1 MAASWRG
8 VLHFPAAGAAVLR
21 PRQTVS
27 QDTTLD
33 RTAVQP
39 VLKTTLVART
49 CELAPPERTAL
60 VQKATEKQGKVAE
73 PAKRGQTGWREG
85 FPGAAT
91 VALDPVFSSPCPG
104 SGPRTERPSEMGALG
119 PRAASRTAPKQP
131 GHTALPIRSA
141 RLACSFRV
149 ASGAR
154 APDSTRPSLSARP
167 GDPVRVRPTCGLAG
181 ASRERAN
188 GRAGRPRTTH
198 AEYRAPPAFALF
210 VVLVHFINTTAP
222 PSRFAF
228 RARSNEGA
236 CPRASL
242 LPMLRDVSGAKR
254 TRQIFVVRA
263 VRSRPSLGSFKAR
276 TCPLIIRESCLER
289 ELFAN
294 SYSWQLDRARI
305 CPLARRAFLSLIKID
320 PNSFSHYVHVPGLSQ
335 PIGLASL
342 PAHPSTSRKGHSWG
356 SMRRMAFILGSSL
369 LLLMIHWNCVIGHFQ
384 RFWGASSYFWQAQWE
399 RLLSTFEGKE
409 WLLYVLGVT
418 QVPLLVYWPFS
429 GLLLVVETG
438 KPNFI
443 SRYRIQV
450 DNNGCVDPM
459 KPRQALLMILFNQFV
474 ISLPM
479 LVSLYPILKL
489 WGHPC
494 HRELPTFHW
503 FLLELVIFTLTEEV
517 LFCYSHS
524 FLHHPKLHKKIRK
537 KHHEWTVPITAT
549 CLSVHPIEHV
559 VSRAWLPQ
567 RRGQRAPIPFLKL
580 RSPAQNGT
588 TVGVSF
594 FCPFHSYHLYWHI
607 QGKARCL
614 MKSSW
619 YHSEGRGHPPWFPS
633 SPQSPL
639 RQLSPCRSTCCRQ
652 TVMGSHLPSITTW
665 TSLALIF
672 TVISH
677 CGYHLPFL
685 PSPEFHD
692 YHHQK
697 VDQCYAALGMLDYH
711 HGTDIVFRQTK
722 AYKRHMILLGFT
734 PLSESIPDPLKMTD

>member
-8 VLHFPAAGAAVLR
+8 VLPIPAAGAAVLR

-33 RTAVQP
+33 RTA
-39 VLKTTLVART
+39 
-49 CELAPPERTAL
+49 
-60 VQKATEKQGKVAE
+60 AE

-91 VALDPVFSSPCPG
+91 AALDPVFSPCPG

-131 GHTALPIRSA
+131 GHTALSIRSA
-141 RLACSFRV
+141 RLACSFHVR
-149 ASGAR
+149 SGAR

-167 GDPVRVRPTCGLAG
+167 GDPVRGG
-181 ASRERAN
+181 ATSNDARGIQAR
-188 GRAGRPRTTH
+188 
-198 AEYRAPPAFALF
+198 PAFARF
-210 VVLVHFINTTAP
+210 AVLVHFITTTAP

-254 TRQIFVVRA
+254 TRQICVVRA
-263 VRSRPSLGSFKAR
+263 VRPRPSLGSLKAR

-294 SYSWQLDRARI
+294 SCSWQLDRARI

-320 PNSFSHYVHVPGLSQ
+320 PNSFSHYVHVPGLRQ

-342 PAHPSTSRKGHSWG
+342 PAHPSTSRKGHIWG

-369 LLLMIHWNCVIGHFQ
+369 FLLMIHWNCVIGHFQ
-384 RFWGASSYFWQAQWE
+384 RFWGASIYFWQAHWE

-429 GLLLVVETG
+429 GLLLVVEAR

-443 SRYRIQV
+443 SPYRIQV
-450 DNNGCVDPM
+450 DSNGCVDPM
-459 KPRQALLMILFNQFV
+459 KPHQALLMILFSQFV

-494 HRELPTFHW
+494 RRELPTFHW
-503 FLLELVIFTLTEEV
+503 FLLELVIFTLTEE
-517 LFCYSHS
+517 
-524 FLHHPKLHKKIRK
+524 KIRK

-588 TVGVSF
+588 TVEVSF
-594 FCPFHSYHLYWHI
+594 FCPFHSYHLCWHI
-607 QGKARCL
+607 QGKARHL

-619 YHSEGRGHPPWFPS
+619 YHSGGRGHPPWFPS
-633 SPQSPL
+633 SPEAPL
-639 RQLSPCRSTCCRQ
+639 RQLSPLM
-652 TVMGSHLPSITTW
+652 VSHLPSITTW

-697 VDQCYAALGMLDYH
+697 VDQCYAALGMLDYL

-734 PLSESIPDPLKMTD
+734 PLSESIPGPLKMMD

>member
-1 MAASWRG
+1 MKGEAG
-8 VLHFPAAGAAVLR
+8 HMLH
-21 PRQTVS
+21 
-27 QDTTLD
+27 
-33 RTAVQP
+33 
-39 VLKTTLVART
+39 
-49 CELAPPERTAL
+49 
-60 VQKATEKQGKVAE
+60 
-73 PAKRGQTGWREG
+73 
-85 FPGAAT
+85 
-91 VALDPVFSSPCPG
+91 
-104 SGPRTERPSEMGALG
+104 
-119 PRAASRTAPKQP
+119 
-131 GHTALPIRSA
+131 
-141 RLACSFRV
+141 
-149 ASGAR
+149 
-154 APDSTRPSLSARP
+154 
-167 GDPVRVRPTCGLAG
+167 
-181 ASRERAN
+181 
-188 GRAGRPRTTH
+188 
-198 AEYRAPPAFALF
+198 
-210 VVLVHFINTTAP
+210 
-222 PSRFAF
+222 
-228 RARSNEGA
+228 NE
-236 CPRASL
+236 
-242 LPMLRDVSGAKR
+242 
-254 TRQIFVVRA
+254 
-263 VRSRPSLGSFKAR
+263 
-276 TCPLIIRESCLER
+276 
-289 ELFAN
+289 N
-294 SYSWQLDRARI
+294 
-305 CPLARRAFLSLIKID
+305 
-320 PNSFSHYVHVPGLSQ
+320 PNQ
-335 PIGLASL
+335 
-342 PAHPSTSRKGHSWG
+342 KGHSWG

-517 LFCYSHS
+517 LFCYSHC

-559 VSRAWLPQ
+559 VSRA
-567 RRGQRAPIPFLKL
+567 
-580 RSPAQNGT
+580 
-588 TVGVSF
+588 
-594 FCPFHSYHLYWHI
+594 
-607 QGKARCL
+607 
-614 MKSSW
+614 
-619 YHSEGRGHPPWFPS
+619 
-633 SPQSPL
+633 
-639 RQLSPCRSTCCRQ
+639 STCCRQ